1 MRVLDSV
8 GRPRCSPLGRACVRR
23 MWRGGPRSWAFTGP
37 EAGTVTVCRVRGTGR
52 VRQLRNTFPG
62 YSSLERGEDAAGAET
77 ARRFRHLT
85 GPFLGLVA
93 NASLPVQLLP
103 FAK

>member
-1 MRVLDSV
+1 MRVLESV

-23 MWRGGPRSWAFTGP
+23 MWRGGPRSWADTWGGGPRSWAFAGP

-62 YSSLERGEDAAGAET
+62 YSSLKRGEDAAGA
-77 ARRFRHLT
+77 
-85 GPFLGLVA
+85 
-93 NASLPVQLLP
+93 
-103 FAK
+103 